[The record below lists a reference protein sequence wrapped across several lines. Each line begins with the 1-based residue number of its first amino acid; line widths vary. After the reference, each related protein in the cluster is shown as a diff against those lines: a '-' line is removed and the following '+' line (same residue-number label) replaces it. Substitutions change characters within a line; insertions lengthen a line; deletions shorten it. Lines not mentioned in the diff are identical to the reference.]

1 MAKAKGLLRHY
12 RELLL
17 VTCGMILISVGA
29 LVYLKLRYGRAN
41 LLAVLLLLAF
51 VLLVAVPLIRLR
63 EIAPVGGHRLRSHH
77 SGGYRYEGSVYLE
90 DTRIRKVGSSSIAA
104 IMLDDKAT
112 LIGSRNML
120 IVGFSRQQGDCD
132 PARFLSQ
139 ENARAVTARL
149 QGALRA
155 ENQHIFAPLQ
165 PAAGGCRRKRNP
177 HPADRPRS

>member
-1 MAKAKGLLRHY
+1 
-12 RELLL
+12 
-17 VTCGMILISVGA
+17 
-29 LVYLKLRYGRAN
+29 
-41 LLAVLLLLAF
+41 
-51 VLLVAVPLIRLR
+51 
-63 EIAPVGGHRLRSHH
+63 
-77 SGGYRYEGSVYLE
+77 
-90 DTRIRKVGSSSIAA
+90 
-104 IMLDDKAT
+104 MLDDKAT

-120 IVGFSRQQGDCD
+120 IVVSPGSKAIVI

-165 PAAGGCRRKRNP
+165 PGAGGRRQKRNP